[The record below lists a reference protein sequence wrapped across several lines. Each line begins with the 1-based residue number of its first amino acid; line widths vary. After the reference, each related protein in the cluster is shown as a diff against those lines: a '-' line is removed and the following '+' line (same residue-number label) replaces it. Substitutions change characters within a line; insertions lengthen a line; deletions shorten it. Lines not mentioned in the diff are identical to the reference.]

1 MGRLF
6 VVGTPIGNL
15 EDITYRA
22 VRVLGE
28 VSLVLAEDTRHT
40 RKLLTRYDI
49 HARLLS
55 YHQHNKR
62 ARLDA
67 ALAALELGD
76 IALVSSAG
84 MPTIS
89 DPGFELI
96 RAAVEQGIEI
106 HVVPGASAVVTAVVG
121 AAIPSPAFLFI
132 GFLPRQRGERRK
144 RLEDVGALQAS
155 LVVYE
160 SPHRLQSMLEDVA
173 SVLGDRSIVLARELT
188 KIHEEYVRGSVS
200 GVIAHVIENQPRG
213 EYTVVVGPGT
223 QAEKDEGEAVRADLV
238 RRWTSGEDRRQALA
252 AVVDEF
258 GIARNDAYRMWL
270 SVVSEGAEEGAT

>member
-1 MGRLF
+1 VGRLF

-49 HARLLS
+49 RARLLS

-62 ARLDA
+62 ARLDV
-67 ALAALELGD
+67 ALAALEEGD

-84 MPTIS
+84 MPSIS

-96 RAAVEQGIEI
+96 RAAVERGTEI

-121 AAIPSPAFLFI
+121 AAIPAPAFLFI

-144 RLEDVGALQAS
+144 RLEDVAAVRAS

-160 SPHRLQSMLEDVA
+160 SPHRLRSMLEDVA
-173 SVLGDRSIVLARELT
+173 SVLGNRSIVLARELT
-188 KIHEEYVRGSVS
+188 KIHEEYVRGSAAD
-200 GVIAHVIENQPRG
+200 VIAHVIENQPRG

-223 QAEKDEGEAVRADLV
+223 EAEKDEGDAARADLI
-238 RRWTSGEDRRQALA
+238 RRWASGEDRRKAVA

-270 SVVSEGAEEGAT
+270 GVVAEGAEDGAT